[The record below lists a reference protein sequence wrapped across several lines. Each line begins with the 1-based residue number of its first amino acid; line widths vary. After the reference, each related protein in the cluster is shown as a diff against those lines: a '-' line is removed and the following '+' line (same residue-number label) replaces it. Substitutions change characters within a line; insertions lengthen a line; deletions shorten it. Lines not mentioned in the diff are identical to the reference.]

1 MIIHQIRSRLR
12 KVRSMQ
18 IWSYVL
24 LKEQFTT
31 GKAINGN
38 IIPLS
43 LLSNLRNIHTWQTDI
58 NELDQ
63 IQSVWTTSF
72 KQLGW

>member
-43 LLSNLRNIHTWQTDI
+43 LLS
-58 NELDQ
+58 
-63 IQSVWTTSF
+63 
-72 KQLGW
+72 